1 MNEVKDN
8 VIDKENNA
16 VQYHEQQL
24 QYGNSGLDARILRAV
39 SEMGF
44 ENMTPIQAQAI
55 PTFMTGKDIIGQ
67 AQTGTGKTAAF
78 GIPVLQMVEP
88 DEKCLQALIL
98 CPTRELAIQA
108 AEEIRKFGKYM
119 EGIKVLPIYGGQDIN
134 KQIRSLK
141 GGIQIVVGTPGRVM
155 DHMRRHT
162 LKLKNLKMIV
172 LDEADEM
179 LNMGFREDIET
190 ILKDIPNE
198 HQTALF
204 SATMPQ
210 SILDITKMYQKEDAV
225 HVKVA
230 AKELT
235 VPLINQYYYEV
246 KLKNKEEVT
255 ARLLDYYNPK
265 RSLIFC
271 NTKKGVDELA
281 EVLKG
286 RGYFAEGFHG
296 DMSQA
301 QRDKIMNGFRKG
313 HVDILIA
320 TDVAAR
326 GIDIDDVEAVI
337 NYDIPQDIEYYV
349 HRIGRTGRAGKK
361 GRSFTLVVG
370 REIYKIRDIERV
382 CKTKIKPRT
391 VPSAVDINSSKAE
404 KLMGEAKKLIEEGN
418 LYSMIKVVE
427 SKLDEED
434 YNAIEL
440 AAALMKL
447 QLGDEVEEMQLD
459 YSWFDSEEYKN
470 RKRRRSDGKSDNR
483 DGRNGRRG
491 GRKEDG
497 KGGERRRKDSSRN
510 KDGIWERASHDKDKK
525 SKRKNSDGEEKS
537 SGKGKNRHKHEH
549 NGDRGESR
557 RLKKQKEQNQ
567 IKESGQKDSK
577 QKEQKQSKSMKQKES
592 KRKDKVNKETKSKGT
607 KSKVFWMDS

>member
-1 MNEVKDN
+1 MDN
-8 VIDKENNA
+8 FDV
-16 VQYHEQQL
+16 L
-24 QYGNSGLDARILRAV
+24 QYENSGLDERILKAV

-55 PTFMTGKDIIGQ
+55 PVFMDGMDIIGQ

-78 GIPVLQMVEP
+78 GIPVLQMVDP
-88 DEKCLQALIL
+88 DVKSLQALIL

-119 EGIKVLPIYGGQDIN
+119 EGVKVLPIYGGQDIN
-134 KQIRSLK
+134 KQIRSLRN
-141 GGIQIVVGTPGRVM
+141 GVQIVVGTPGRVM

-162 LKLKNLKMIV
+162 LKLANLKIIV

-190 ILKDIPNE
+190 ILKDIPSE
-198 HQTALF
+198 HQTGLF
-204 SATMPQ
+204 SATMPKP
-210 SILDITKMYQKEDAV
+210 ILDITATYQKPDAV
-225 HVKVA
+225 LIKVA

-246 KLKNKEEVT
+246 KLKNKVEVVS
-255 ARLLDYYNPK
+255 RLLDYYNPK

-271 NTKKGVDELA
+271 NTKRGVDELA

-313 HVDILIA
+313 FVEILIA

-326 GIDIDDVEAVI
+326 GIDVDDVEAVI

-361 GRSFTLVVG
+361 GRAFTLVVG

-391 VPSAVDINSSKAE
+391 VPSATDINSSKADKVMGQAVSLIQEE
-404 KLMGEAKKLIEEGN
+404 K
-418 LYSMIKVVE
+418 LYSMIKLVE
-427 SKLDEED
+427 NKLDEED
-434 YNAIEL
+434 FNAIEL
-440 AAALMKL
+440 AAALLKM
-447 QLGDEVEEMQLD
+447 QLGEEVEEMELD
-459 YSWFDSEEYKN
+459 FRWFDSDEYKS
-470 RKRRRSDGKSDNR
+470 RKRRSSRDGDSRRGRGSDRRNDRGGDRRNDRSGSRRSDRRRGQESDTRTNRESGRRTVR
-483 DGRNGRRG
+483 DGSDKSGSDRRRG
-491 GRKEDG
+491 LMRKHTEQ
-497 KGGERRRKDSSRN
+497 
-510 KDGIWERASHDKDKK
+510 
-525 SKRKNSDGEEKS
+525 
-537 SGKGKNRHKHEH
+537 
-549 NGDRGESR
+549 GDAT
-557 RLKKQKEQNQ
+557 
-567 IKESGQKDSK
+567 KDSK
-577 QKEQKQSKSMKQKES
+577 KKSG
-592 KRKDKVNKETKSKGT
+592 KRSRRDRDAFGN
-607 KSKVFWMDS
+607 W